1 MPFPKVIPPRSVVTL
16 IRGDEGAGSLQRD
29 VGRRFRIGYYRPSA
43 GLDVIWLVNEQ
54 GEYEQSIDHEFLLR
68 YFVVDKLSNETDLY
82 GRRRPQLGRLKIR
95 RPLAKA

>member
-16 IRGDEGAGSLQRD
+16 IRADEHAGSSRNE

-43 GLDVIWLVNEQ
+43 GLDTIWLVNES
-54 GEYEQSIDHEFLLR
+54 GVYEQSIDHEFLLR

-82 GRRRPQLGRLKIR
+82 GKTRPPLRRLKPGALSR
-95 RPLAKA
+95 A